1 MSNSEFCKEIA
12 PTVLELQY
20 ECSKL
25 TEKGFVEFRES
36 VLQESNGIVQTFM
49 KMVLDDIHHSLLEKG
64 VWA

>member
-12 PTVLELQY
+12 PIVLELQC
-20 ECSKL
+20 ECGKL

-49 KMVLDDIHHSLLEKG
+49 RMVFDDIHQSLLEKG